1 MVITMTEKE
10 REEFDTLKSQVS
22 ELVAIVNN
30 LKETV
35 NIQNDK
41 INDLNVRTEISSK

>member
-1 MVITMTEKE
+1 MTEKE